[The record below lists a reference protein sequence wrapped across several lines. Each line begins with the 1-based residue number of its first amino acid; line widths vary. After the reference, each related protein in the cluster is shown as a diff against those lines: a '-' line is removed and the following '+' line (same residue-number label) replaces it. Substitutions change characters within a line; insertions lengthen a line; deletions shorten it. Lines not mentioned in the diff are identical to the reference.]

1 MSNIH
6 LEVADNIATITF
18 NRPEARNAFS
28 QDMRVPFLD
37 ILQQIRS
44 NSDIRA
50 VILTGAGGSFCAG
63 GDIKGMDTAYG
74 NPEGALRRMQG
85 VHPLIKQLVEL
96 PVPLIAAVDG
106 PAFGAGFSFALTADF
121 VLATPRARF
130 CMAFARLGL
139 IPDCGAFYLLPRVCG
154 LQRAKDLFYSARVID
169 AEQAQSY
176 DIVYEITPQ
185 DGLMERA
192 RELAYSFTRSSSLA
206 LSLTKS
212 AMAVTLENDLPTML
226 DLEASGQAL
235 ALNSPYHQDAAQ
247 RFKNKEPILFH
258 WPEKEK

>member
-1 MSNIH
+1 MDNIK
-6 LEVADNIATITF
+6 LEVADSIATITF

-28 QDMRVPFLD
+28 QDMRAPFLD
-37 ILQQIRS
+37 ILQQIRG
-44 NSDIRA
+44 DTGIRA
-50 VILTGAGGSFCAG
+50 AILTGNGGSFCAG

-85 VHPLIKQLVEL
+85 IHPLIKQLTEL

-139 IPDCGAFYLLPRVCG
+139 IPDCGAFYLLPRICG

-169 AEQAQSY
+169 AEQAKNY
-176 DIVYEITPQ
+176 DIVYEIVPQ
-185 DGLMERA
+185 DGLLDRA
-192 RELAYSFTRSSSLA
+192 RELAHSFTQSSPLA

-212 AMAVTLENDLPTML
+212 AMAVTLENDLTTML
-226 DLEASGQAL
+226 DLEAAGQAL
-235 ALNSPYHQDAAQ
+235 ALNSAYHQDAAQ
-247 RFKNKEPILFH
+247 RFKNKEPVLFQ
-258 WPEKEK
+258 WPEQEK